1 VSVKIFSRSTRLED
15 NEAKKEIVQNQREN
29 KMTKHLALLT
39 LLCSTFFAYA
49 TPDDILVIVLPSEII
64 TTDPLYADTDMD
76 EVVRGN
82 VYEGLVTTDGTLAP
96 LLSTNWET
104 SEDGTQYTF
113 TLRDNV
119 AFHTGKAM
127 TCEDAA
133 YSLRSYLVI
142 TGKPAFS
149 YAVTGYKYWDDEEGL
164 LDNTPFSVVTEAIY
178 CDDQQR
184 LIIKLLNPSPE
195 SLKDIAELSIVD
207 QEFTVAQ
214 GGWSGTEA
222 DWKDW
227 ANTGEDPLNVVL
239 NGVSAGTGAYQ
250 LISFEVGRSV
260 FQRFESYWGEPASIE
275 TVVLQTTTD
284 TNSRILA
291 LTSGDAD
298 AIYGVPGTYAGQLE
312 GTPGVV
318 AAETAFPYMEYLVFN
333 QNFPD
338 PAVAKLGSGK
348 LDGQGIPADF
358 FSDVNVRR
366 AFLYA
371 FDDQFIIDEVFKGRG
386 RPSNFVIPSYL
397 ISADFADATTSS
409 YNLERATEAF
419 KLAWDGQ
426 VWENGFTLTMGINPD
441 AGLEHHEFALTIL
454 KDRIESLNPKFR
466 LQLETYVGGEDPYQ
480 DMLDQAPL
488 YIDYWFRSLTAGANV
503 EKFFED
509 FANALNDDTLLELSD
524 QVQSA
529 KTTDEQRAVLETLRD
544 HMVDNASLIVYPEHG
559 GSYYYSDTLNG
570 VTISPFND
578 AGILW
583 KSVSK

>member
-1 VSVKIFSRSTRLED
+1 MIKYFMLI
-15 NEAKKEIVQNQREN
+15 
-29 KMTKHLALLT
+29 M

-49 TPDDILVIVLPSEII
+49 TPDNLLVIVLPDEII
-64 TTDPLYADTDMD
+64 TTDPIYADTDMD

-82 VYEGLVTTDGTLAP
+82 VYEGLVSNDGTLAP
-96 LLSTNWET
+96 LLATDWET
-104 SEDGTQYTF
+104 SKDGAQYTF
-113 TLRDNV
+113 TLRENV
-119 AFHTGKAM
+119 TFHTGKTM

-149 YAVTGYKYWDDEEGL
+149 YAVTGYNYWDDEEGL
-164 LDNTPFSVVTEAIY
+164 LDNTPFSVVTESIY
-178 CDDQQR
+178 CDEQQR
-184 LIIKLLNPSPE
+184 LVVKLLNPTLE
-195 SLKDIAELSIVD
+195 SLTDIAQLSIVD

-214 GGWSGTEA
+214 GGWSGTEE

-227 ANTGEDPLNVVL
+227 ANTGEAQLKAVL

-250 LISFEVGRSV
+250 IVSFEAGRSV
-260 FQRFESYWGEPASIE
+260 FQKFENYWGEPAGIE

-318 AAETAFPYMEYLVFN
+318 AAETPFPYMEYLIFN
-333 QNFPD
+333 QTFPD
-338 PAVAKLGSGK
+338 TATAKLGSGK
-348 LDGQGIPADF
+348 LDGQGIPVDF
-358 FSDVNVRR
+358 FSDVHVRR

-397 ISADFADATTSS
+397 VSAEFADIATSL
-409 YNLERATEAF
+409 YNLERATEEF

-426 VWENGFTLTMGINPD
+426 VWENGFVVTMGINPD
-441 AGLEHHEFALTIL
+441 SGVEHHEFALTVL

-466 LQLETYVGGEDPYQ
+466 LQLETFVGGEDPYQ

-488 YIDYWFRSLTAGANV
+488 YMDYWFRSVTAGDNV

-509 FANALNDDTLLELSD
+509 YADALGDDTLLDLSN
-524 QVQSA
+524 QVQNA
-529 KTTDEQRAVLETLRD
+529 KTTDEQLELFGKLRD

-559 GSYYYSDTLNG
+559 GSYYYSDTLKG
-570 VTISPFND
+570 VSISPSND
-578 AGILW
+578 AGIVW
-583 KSVSK
+583 KNVSK

>member
-1 VSVKIFSRSTRLED
+1 
-15 NEAKKEIVQNQREN
+15 
-29 KMTKHLALLT
+29 MTKYLT
-39 LLCSTFFAYA
+39 LITVLCSTFFAYA
-49 TPDDILVIVLPSEII
+49 TPDNFLVIVLPSEVF
-64 TTDPLYADTDMD
+64 TTDPMFADTDMD

-82 VYEGLVTTDGTLAP
+82 VYEGLASTDGTLAP
-96 LLSTNWET
+96 LLATDWVI

-113 TLRDNV
+113 TLRENV
-119 AFHTGKAM
+119 AFHTGKTM
-127 TCEDAA
+127 TCADVA

-142 TGKPAFS
+142 TGKPAFN
-149 YAVTGYKYWDDEEGL
+149 YTVTGYKYWDDEEDL
-164 LDNTPFSVVTEAIY
+164 LDNTPFSVITEAIY
-178 CDDQQR
+178 CDEQQR
-184 LIIKLLNPSPE
+184 LVVQLLNPSSE
-195 SLKDIAELSIVD
+195 SLANIAELSIVD

-214 GGWSGTEA
+214 GGWSGTEE

-227 ANTGEDPLNVVL
+227 ANTGEDKQKIIL

-250 LISFEVGRSV
+250 LVSFEAGRSI
-260 FQRFESYWGEPASIE
+260 FQRFESYWGEPAAIE
-275 TVVLQTTTD
+275 TVVLQTTVD

-312 GTPGVV
+312 GTSGVV
-318 AAETAFPYMEYLVFN
+318 GAETPFPYMEYFVFN

-338 PAVAKLGSGK
+338 PAAAKLGSGK
-348 LDGQGIPADF
+348 LDGQGVPADF

-366 AFLYA
+366 AFQYA

-397 ISADFADATTSS
+397 IGEDFAATDTSL
-409 YNLERATEAF
+409 YNLEQATEAF

-441 AGLEHHEFALTIL
+441 AGLEHHEFALTVL
-454 KDRIESLNPKFR
+454 KERIESLNPNFR
-466 LQLETYVGGEDPYQ
+466 LQIETYVGGEDPYQ
-480 DMLDQAPL
+480 DMIDQAPF

-503 EKFFED
+503 EKFFEA
-509 FANALNDDTLLELSD
+509 FATTLNDDMLLELSD
-524 QVQSA
+524 QARSA
-529 KTTDEQRAVLETLRD
+529 KTTDEQRAVLETLRT

-559 GSYYYSDTLNG
+559 GSYYYSDALKG
-570 VTISPFND
+570 VTISLFND

-583 KSVSK
+583 KNVSK